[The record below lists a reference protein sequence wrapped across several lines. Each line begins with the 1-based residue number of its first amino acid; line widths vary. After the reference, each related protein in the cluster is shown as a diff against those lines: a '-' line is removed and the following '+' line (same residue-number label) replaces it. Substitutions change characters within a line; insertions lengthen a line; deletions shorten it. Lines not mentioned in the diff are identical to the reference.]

1 LIAIIDYGSGNL
13 RSIAN
18 AFRRIGADVC
28 VTSDPQILDSA
39 DALLLPGVGA
49 FGSAMARL
57 EGLRETILGNIRE
70 GKPFL
75 GICLG
80 LQVLLSE
87 SQESP
92 GVQGLKMIPGR
103 VIRIPPGNKVPHMG
117 WNQLIIAEDSQLLEG
132 AEDEYFYFVHSYYAE
147 PSADVVTA
155 RTEYGVEMT
164 AAIESDNIH
173 ATQFHPE
180 KSGEAGLDV
189 LRNFVEIIR
198 A

>member
-1 LIAIIDYGSGNL
+1 MIAIIDYGSGNL

-18 AFRRIGADVC
+18 AFRRIGADVS
-28 VTSDPQILDSA
+28 VTSDPQILDAA
-39 DALLLPGVGA
+39 DALVLPGVGA
-49 FGSAMARL
+49 FGSAMAKL
-57 EGLRETILGNIRE
+57 EGLRETLLGNIRD

-92 GVQGLKMIPGR
+92 GVQGLDLIPGR

-117 WNQLIIAEDSQLLEG
+117 WNQLIIVKDSQLLEG

-147 PSADVVTA
+147 PYTDVVVA
-155 RTEYGVEMT
+155 RTDYGVEMT

>member
-1 LIAIIDYGSGNL
+1 MIAIIDYGSGNL

-18 AFRRIGADVC
+18 AFRRIGADAR
-28 VTSDPQILDSA
+28 VTSDPQILAAA
-39 DALLLPGVGA
+39 DALVLPGVGA
-49 FGSAMARL
+49 FGSAMAKL
-57 EGLRETILGNIRE
+57 EDLRETLLGNIRD

-92 GVQGLKMIPGR
+92 GVQGLDLIPGR

-117 WNQLIIAEDSQLLEG
+117 WNQLVIVKDSKLLEG

-147 PSADVVTA
+147 PSNDVVVA
-155 RTEYGVEMT
+155 RTDYGVEMT